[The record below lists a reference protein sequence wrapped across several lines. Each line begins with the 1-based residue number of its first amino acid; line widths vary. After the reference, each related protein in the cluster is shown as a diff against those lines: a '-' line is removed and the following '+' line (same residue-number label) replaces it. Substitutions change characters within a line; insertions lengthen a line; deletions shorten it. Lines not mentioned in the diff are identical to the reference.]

1 MLDFINLV
9 YFLNLKLNAVATG
22 LSFLHA
28 FFRYDAIRSSPWYV
42 KVFFALMLSWGFA
55 LMFFL
60 GRVCWEI
67 LNNVSLPTLE
77 QVNETIKELD
87 K

>member
-1 MLDFINLV
+1 MLEFLNLV
-9 YFLNLKLNAVATG
+9 YFWNLKINVVATA
-22 LSFLHA
+22 LSFAHA
-28 FFRYDAIRSSPWYV
+28 FFRYEAIKESPWYV
-42 KVFFALMLSWGFA
+42 KVFIALILSWGFA

-67 LNNVSLPTLE
+67 LNNISLPSLDLI
-77 QVNETIKELD
+77 NETIKELD